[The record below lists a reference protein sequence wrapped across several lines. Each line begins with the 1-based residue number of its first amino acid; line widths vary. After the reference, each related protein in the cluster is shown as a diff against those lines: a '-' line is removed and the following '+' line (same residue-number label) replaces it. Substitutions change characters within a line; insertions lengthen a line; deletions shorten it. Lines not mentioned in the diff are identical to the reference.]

1 MFKYF
6 IQIKIYLFIF
16 SIPHTLLSQ
25 NIKIQSIIVLEES
38 IPNECGLK
46 MLVEEK
52 KIEMI
57 VKIKKINKKTFT
69 FFKTTSINQM
79 PNKVDIIT
87 DKVSLVKLIGK
98 AGTIGENDISF
109 EGITDTDKTAGFFQR
124 LIVSGGEMIFNDDKF
139 EVSGP
144 INSKVRLE
152 FLICTGEMFHPKND
166 K

>member
-1 MFKYF
+1 
-6 IQIKIYLFIF
+6 
-16 SIPHTLLSQ
+16 
-25 NIKIQSIIVLEES
+25 
-38 IPNECGLK
+38 
-46 MLVEEK
+46 MLVEEE

-69 FFKTTSINQM
+69 FFKTTSINKM

-98 AGTIGENDISF
+98 EGIIGENDISF

-124 LIVSGGEMIFNDDKF
+124 LIVSGGEMIFNNDKF
-139 EVSGP
+139 DVSGP
-144 INSKVRLE
+144 ISSKVRLE
-152 FLICTGEMFHPKND
+152 YLFCTGEMFHPKYD